1 MTHTNWREIAEVVG
15 IVSIVASLLLLAME
29 LRQSNRIARAEVELE
44 LAATYRDIHAARY
57 TDADFA
63 QLFPKIEAPQA
74 HLITATDNSRM
85 QALAW
90 NLANVYWS
98 AQIAFDKGLLDQAAL
113 ARYQHDVD
121 ITLQRWPGLQQH
133 FVDFYES
140 SPHLE
145 GARVFEP
152 IAALARKSRENQPQ

>member
-15 IVSIVASLLLLAME
+15 IVSIVASLILLALE
-29 LRQSNRIARAEVELE
+29 LRESNSIAKAEVELR
-44 LAATYRDIHAARY
+44 LAATIRDIHAARY
-57 TDADFA
+57 ADADFA

-90 NLANVYWS
+90 NLVSVYWS
-98 AQIAFDKGLLDQAAL
+98 AQIAFDKGLLDHAAL
-113 ARYQHDVD
+113 VRYQHDVD
-121 ITLQRWPGLQQH
+121 TTLRRWPGLQQH
-133 FVDFYES
+133 FVDLYES

-145 GARVFEP
+145 DASVFEP
-152 IAALARKSRENQPQ
+152 IAALARESREKPAE